1 MSRDKLKMSRDKA
14 RQMLKTRTYE
24 DPLAYRVKVRLAAM
38 GMTAA
43 ELGRHLGKGDKEK
56 ALAIA
61 RQIRDASLKSSV
73 LTVVAVAQYLDLYN
87 HEGNDPNDP
96 LFSVGALCVLDDE
109 LLDYEPKP

>member
-24 DPLAYRVKVRLAAM
+24 DPLAYRVKVRLKAM

-43 ELGRHLGKGDKEK
+43 EVGRYLARGDNDR

-61 RQIRDASLKSSV
+61 RQIRDVSLKSSV
-73 LTVVAVAQYLDLYN
+73 LTVVAVARHLDLYN
-87 HEGNDPNDP
+87 YEGNDPTDP
-96 LFSVGALCVLDDE
+96 LFSVGALCVLDYE

>member
-1 MSRDKLKMSRDKA
+1 MNIEAKNRKA
-14 RQMLKTRTYE
+14 AEQMLKTKTYE
-24 DPLAYRVKVRLAAM
+24 DKLNKRAKVRLAAM

-43 ELGRHLGKGDKEK
+43 EVGRYLAKGDNDR

-61 RQIRDASLKSSV
+61 RQIRDVSLKSSV

-87 HEGNDPNDP
+87 YEGNDPNDP

>member
-1 MSRDKLKMSRDKA
+1 MMVHPNRKA
-14 RQMLKTRTYE
+14 AERMLNTETYE
-24 DPLAYRVKVRLAAM
+24 DKLNKRVKVRLAAM

-43 ELGRHLGKGDKEK
+43 EVGRYLAKGDNDR

-61 RQIRDASLKSSV
+61 RQIRDVSLKSSV

-87 HEGNDPNDP
+87 YEGNDPNDP

-109 LLDYEPKP
+109 LLDYEPK

>member
-1 MSRDKLKMSRDKA
+1 MMVHPNRKA
-14 RQMLKTRTYE
+14 AERMLNTKTYE
-24 DPLAYRVKVRLAAM
+24 DPLAYRVKVRLRAM

-43 ELGRHLGKGDKEK
+43 GLGRHLGRGDKDRE
-56 ALAIA
+56 LAIA
-61 RQIRDASLKSSV
+61 RQIRDVSLKSSV

-87 HEGNDPNDP
+87 YEGNDPNDP

>member
-1 MSRDKLKMSRDKA
+1 MVHPNRAKA
-14 RQMLKTRTYE
+14 DRMLGTKTYE
-24 DPLAYRVKVRLAAM
+24 DPLAYRGKVRLAAM

-43 ELGRHLGKGDKEK
+43 ELGRHLAKGDKEK

-61 RQIRDASLKSSV
+61 RQIRDVSLKSSV

-87 HEGNDPNDP
+87 YEGNDPNDP
-96 LFSVGALCVLDDE
+96 LFSVGALCVLDGE